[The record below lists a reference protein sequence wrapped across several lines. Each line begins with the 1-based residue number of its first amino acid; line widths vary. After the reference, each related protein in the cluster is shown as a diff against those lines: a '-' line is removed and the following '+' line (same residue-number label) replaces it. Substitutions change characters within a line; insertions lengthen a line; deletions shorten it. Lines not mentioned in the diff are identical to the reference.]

1 MRELLQAGGL
11 CGCGQVDW
19 AHAAGQTRWVLG
31 LCKWK
36 RCSAQQA
43 LSPPVLLAQTAAL
56 RPLPQRLQALVVY
69 ADAAAAQA
77 AVELLD
83 GYPLGTSLL
92 EVQVSLESLVGAGG
106 NDR

>member
-1 MRELLQAGGL
+1 M
-11 CGCGQVDW
+11 
-19 AHAAGQTRWVLG
+19 
-31 LCKWK
+31 
-36 RCSAQQA
+36 
-43 LSPPVLLAQTAAL
+43 
-56 RPLPQRLQALVVY
+56 QALVVY
-69 ADAAAAQA
+69 ADAAQAQD